1 MKTTKRLASALLAAA
16 LALSFTACSEKP
28 AGGSSQQD
36 GKTVVKIGV
45 VGENSETWDVV
56 KEALAKENIEIQLVK
71 FSDYS
76 LPNQALA
83 DGEIDLNSFQ
93 HYAFLNKELEE
104 KNLELTAIGETIIA
118 PLGIYSVNVKEVS
131 QVKEGDKVAIP
142 SDATNGGRALKLLE
156 SAGLLKMDPEVGYL
170 GTKADIVENP
180 LNLDIYEVE
189 AAQTPSLLPDVA
201 IAVINGGHAVD
212 AGLIPAQDA
221 IFLEST
227 DSSET
232 ENNPFINFIVA
243 RTADKDNEVYK
254 KVVDAYHTDA
264 VAKVIEET
272 YKGSYLPAWT
282 NQ

>member
-1 MKTTKRLASALLAAA
+1 M
-16 LALSFTACSEKP
+16 
-28 AGGSSQQD
+28 
-36 GKTVVKIGV
+36 
-45 VGENSETWDVV
+45 
-56 KEALAKENIEIQLVK
+56 
-71 FSDYS
+71 
-76 LPNQALA
+76 
-83 DGEIDLNSFQ
+83 
-93 HYAFLNKELEE
+93 
-104 KNLELTAIGETIIA
+104 AIT
-118 PLGIYSVNVKEVS
+118 
-131 QVKEGDKVAIP
+131 

-156 SAGLLKMDPEVGYL
+156 SAGLLKIDPEVGYL
-170 GTKADIVENP
+170 GPKADIVENP

-232 ENNPFINFIVA
+232 ENNPFINVIVA

>member
-1 MKTTKRLASALLAAA
+1 M
-16 LALSFTACSEKP
+16 
-28 AGGSSQQD
+28 
-36 GKTVVKIGV
+36 
-45 VGENSETWDVV
+45 
-56 KEALAKENIEIQLVK
+56 
-71 FSDYS
+71 
-76 LPNQALA
+76 
-83 DGEIDLNSFQ
+83 
-93 HYAFLNKELEE
+93 
-104 KNLELTAIGETIIA
+104 
-118 PLGIYSVNVKEVS
+118 
-131 QVKEGDKVAIP
+131 AIP

-232 ENNPFINFIVA
+232 ENNPFINVIVA

-254 KVVDAYHTDA
+254 KVVDTYHTDA
-264 VAKVIEET
+264 VAKAMAEIGTVS
-272 YKGSYLPAWT
+272 GVHDDLPGGAVHRRAGGAGFRCGNT
-282 NQ
+282 GQLSL